1 MNKLKS
7 VYCRVF
13 QTCFKIAIPV
23 LPYRKPE
30 TISSLDKLPDV
41 LKKEQCSRVLLVTDA
56 GIIKVGLHLPIIE
69 ALTNAGYQ
77 VSVYDKTQ
85 VNPTV
90 ENVEEAVKLYHENG
104 CQGIIAL
111 GGGSSMDCAKGV
123 GIRVVRNAHLYL
135 R

>member
-41 LKKEQCSRVLLVTDA
+41 LKKRTMF
-56 GIIKVGLHLPIIE
+56 K
-69 ALTNAGYQ
+69 
-77 VSVYDKTQ
+77 
-85 VNPTV
+85 
-90 ENVEEAVKLYHENG
+90 
-104 CQGIIAL
+104 
-111 GGGSSMDCAKGV
+111 SSFS
-123 GIRVVRNAHLYL
+123 
-135 R
+135 

>member
-90 ENVEEAVKLYHENG
+90 ENVEEAVKLYHEMDVK
-104 CQGIIAL
+104 
-111 GGGSSMDCAKGV
+111 GS
-123 GIRVVRNAHLYL
+123 LL
-135 R
+135 